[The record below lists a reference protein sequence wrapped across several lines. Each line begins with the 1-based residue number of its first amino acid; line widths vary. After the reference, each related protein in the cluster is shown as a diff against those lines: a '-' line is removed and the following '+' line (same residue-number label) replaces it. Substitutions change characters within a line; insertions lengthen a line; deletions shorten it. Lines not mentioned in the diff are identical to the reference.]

1 MNDDGV
7 TGDDLAQLELFRG
20 LAPDEL
26 APLAASA
33 RRRRLADGEVL
44 FEQGR
49 PARSMY
55 AILSGHLVLRAARGE
70 HSIIVQTLGPG
81 EILGWSTLREEATS
95 LTTGRAVG
103 EIEVIEFPSGQV
115 LDLVASGSA
124 GARVLIRRL
133 FGIAAAHLDAA
144 QSQLHR
150 LGAEGVISGG

>member
-1 MNDDGV
+1 MNDDPV
-7 TGDDLAQLELFRG
+7 PVEELARLELFRG
-20 LAPDEL
+20 LPARLL

-33 RRRRLADGEVL
+33 RRRHLADGEVL
-44 FEQGR
+44 FEQGQ

-55 AILSGHLVLRAARGE
+55 AILSGHLALRAAEGE
-70 HSIIVQTLGPG
+70 RSIIVQTLGPG
-81 EILGWSTLREEATS
+81 ETLGWSTLRDDATS

-103 EIEVIEFPSGQV
+103 EVELIELPSEQV
-115 LDLVASGSA
+115 LDLLASGSA
-124 GARVLIRRL
+124 EARVLIRRL